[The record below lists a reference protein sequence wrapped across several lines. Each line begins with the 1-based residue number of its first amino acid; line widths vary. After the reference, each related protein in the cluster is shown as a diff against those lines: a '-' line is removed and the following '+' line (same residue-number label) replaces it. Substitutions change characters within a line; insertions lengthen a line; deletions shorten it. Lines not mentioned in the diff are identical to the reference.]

1 MSGVQGVGGA
11 SSTPGVGGRAAAG
24 RADAARSVQ
33 GVSPAGEPGV
43 EAVAAFDPIAAVVQI
58 ARDASAPP
66 PAGLQERLLDW
77 AAPTTRQFEAV
88 SPARL
93 LPLLG
98 LAVDRLADE
107 AQHGDELVRLG
118 AVALERE
125 LRDHQDLAERRAT
138 LIEP

>member
-1 MSGVQGVGGA
+1 MSGVRGVEGA
-11 SSTPGVGGRAAAG
+11 TSVSGVGGRAATG
-24 RADAARSVQ
+24 RADAARPPE
-33 GVSPAGEPGV
+33 GVAPAGAPGLD
-43 EAVAAFDPIAAVVQI
+43 AVPAFDPIAAVVQA
-58 ARDASAPP
+58 ARDAEAPP
-66 PAGLQERLLDW
+66 PAGLQARLLDW

-107 AQHGDELVRLG
+107 AQHGDELVQLG
-118 AVALERE
+118 VVALERE